1 MIQNKDIENAGK
13 CNPSLDEEAKND
25 LRRNHFVFGNA
36 KPNFE
41 TTFRT
46 EFYDKSGL
54 LPKDDVN
61 SKNIEKML
69 RAHNYNFGDD
79 KPNYLSETA
88 ARFTKPEINPNDDN
102 T

>member
-54 LPKDDVN
+54 LPKDIIIILVMI
-61 SKNIEKML
+61 SLII
-69 RAHNYNFGDD
+69 
-79 KPNYLSETA
+79 YLKLLLDLLSL
-88 ARFTKPEINPNDDN
+88 K
-102 T
+102 